1 MISHS
6 KNCFMKKI
14 FSSFTFILFA
24 ASLFTLTGCSDNK
37 AQSINTEDAVIVR
50 TQPVE
55 ITDYTPSLEYS
66 GSIATESEA
75 KLSFKIG
82 GVISK
87 IYVKEGDHVS
97 KGQLLATLDLTEI
110 NAQVQ
115 QAKQNVEK
123 TSRDL
128 SRIKNLFDD
137 TAATLERYQ
146 NAQTQNSV
154 ANESL
159 RIAQFN
165 QQYAQIRAT
174 DNGTII
180 QKIMNEGELASTG
193 SPVLVMNAT
202 SNNDWVVRFGV
213 SDKDWALINRGDVAS
228 VEIDAYP
235 NITFKGIVN
244 KIAAA
249 ADAVSGTYEIEV
261 KVLPEGKRFAAGLFA
276 TIKLKSGAQQ
286 KVSVI
291 PIEALTE
298 ADNKTGYV
306 YLLNNDKT
314 SVTKKQVQIAFI
326 EKDKVVIR
334 SGLENVSNVVTDGVS
349 YLTPQAKVKLVNQ

>member
-1 MISHS
+1 
-6 KNCFMKKI
+6 MKKI
-14 FSSFTFILFA
+14 ISSFASLILI
-24 ASLFTLTGCSDNK
+24 ASLFTYAGCSDNK
-37 AQSINTEDAVIVR
+37 AQSTITEEAVVVR

-55 ITDYTPSLEYS
+55 ITDYAPSLEYS

-87 IYVKEGDHVS
+87 IHVKEGDHVH

-128 SRIKNLFDD
+128 TRIKNLFDD

-146 NAQTQNSV
+146 NAQTQHSV
-154 ANESL
+154 ANENL
-159 RIAQFN
+159 HIAQFN

-174 DNGTII
+174 DDGTII
-180 QKIMNEGELASTG
+180 KKIMNEGELASPG
-193 SPVLVMNAT
+193 APVLVMNAT
-202 SNNDWVVRFGV
+202 SSNDWVVRFGV
-213 SDKDWALINRGDVAS
+213 SDKDWVLINKGDVAS
-228 VEIDAYP
+228 VEIDAYL
-235 NITFKGIVN
+235 NTTFKGIVN
-244 KIAAA
+244 KIAGAT
-249 ADAVSGTYEIEV
+249 DAVSGTYEIEV
-261 KVLPEGKRFAAGLFA
+261 KVLPEGKKFAAGLFA
-276 TIKLKSGAQQ
+276 TIKVNSGVQQ

-298 ADNKTGYV
+298 ADGKTGYV
-306 YLLNNDKT
+306 YLLNDDKT
-314 SVTKKQVQIAFI
+314 SVIKKQVQIASI
-326 EKDKVVIR
+326 EKDKVIIR
-334 SGLENVSNVVTDGVS
+334 SGLENVSNVITDGVS
-349 YLTPQAKVKLVNQ
+349 YLTPDAKVKTP

>member
-1 MISHS
+1 
-6 KNCFMKKI
+6 MKKI
-14 FSSFTFILFA
+14 FSSI
-24 ASLFTLTGCSDNK
+24 ASLLLVASVFTYTGCSDNK
-37 AQSINTEDAVIVR
+37 AQSTNTEDAIIVR

-55 ITDYTPSLEYS
+55 ITDYAPPLEYS
-66 GSIATESEA
+66 GVIATESEA
-75 KLSFKIG
+75 KLSFKIS

-87 IYVKEGDHVS
+87 IYVKEGDHIH

-128 SRIKNLFDD
+128 TRVKNLFED

-146 NAQTQNSV
+146 NAQTQHNV
-154 ANESL
+154 ASESL

-174 DNGTII
+174 DDGTII
-180 QKIMNEGELASTG
+180 KKIMNEGELASVG
-193 SPVLVMNAT
+193 SPVLIMNAT
-202 SNNDWVVRFGV
+202 SNSDWVMRFGV
-213 SDKDWALINRGDVAS
+213 SDKDWALINKGDVAS
-228 VEIDAYP
+228 VKVDAYP
-235 NITFKGIVN
+235 NTTFKGIVN
-244 KIAAA
+244 KIAGAS
-249 ADAVSGTYEIEV
+249 DAVSGTYEIEV
-261 KVLPEGKRFAAGLFA
+261 KVLPEGKKFAAGLFA
-276 TIKLKSGAQQ
+276 TIKLNSGAQQ
-286 KVSVI
+286 KFSVI

-298 ADNKTGYV
+298 ADGKTGYV

-314 SVTKKQVQIAFI
+314 SVTIKQVQIAFI

-334 SGLENVSNVVTDGVS
+334 SGLENVSDVITDGVS
-349 YLTPQAKVKLVNQ
+349 YLTPTSKVKTP